1 MKVTSLGI
9 LRNET
14 TRKPGVVPKS
24 DRVQN
29 SLRFYVGCF
38 FFILCNVFAY
48 IGKLTVANEIY
59 GIINQINDLFCKY
72 L

>member
-14 TRKPGVVPKS
+14 ARKPGVVPKS
-24 DRVQN
+24 DVCKTV
-29 SLRFYVGCF
+29 YVSTWVV

-48 IGKLTVANEIY
+48 IGKLTVANVIY
-59 GIINQINDLFCKY
+59 GIINKINDLFCKY